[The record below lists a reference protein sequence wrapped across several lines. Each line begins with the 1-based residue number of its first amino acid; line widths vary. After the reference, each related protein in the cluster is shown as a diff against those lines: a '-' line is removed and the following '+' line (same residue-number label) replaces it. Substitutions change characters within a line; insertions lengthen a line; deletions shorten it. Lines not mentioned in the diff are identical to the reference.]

1 MLCEENIYFFY
12 NYKTNYTME
21 QLQETLF
28 SAIRYQIKFDSQIIA
43 PFFEISNVLYG
54 NNSDFRKNMTDF
66 IENKNNTQMSIL
78 TQINHKRIKDIQR
91 LGKAQLGAYIS
102 RETCPVAKSYFLNLK
117 RAIETNSHQQDLRDS
132 EYILIKILG
141 DMSIDDVDHRTL
153 RNVASIMLL
162 FYDYVAYKEEMNQ
175 LAQAIDLVGIWTKKN
190 PVEDF
195 ILHRGFLLSK
205 SII

>member
-1 MLCEENIYFFY
+1 MLCEENIHFFY

-162 FYDYVAYKEEMNQ
+162 FYDYVTYKEEMNQ
-175 LAQAIDLVGIWTKKN
+175 LAQAIDLVGI
-190 PVEDF
+190 
-195 ILHRGFLLSK
+195 
-205 SII
+205 